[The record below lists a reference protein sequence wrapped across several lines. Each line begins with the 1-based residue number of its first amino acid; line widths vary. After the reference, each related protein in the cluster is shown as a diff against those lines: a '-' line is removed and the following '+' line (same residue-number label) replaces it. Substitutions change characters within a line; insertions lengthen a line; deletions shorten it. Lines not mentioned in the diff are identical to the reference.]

1 MPDIFD
7 ELNNMFQGE
16 GAEKWEVLKDLSNKN
31 NIEMKTD
38 LTPKQIKG
46 VIQLEHIIRI
56 AKDSGIDLAYIRIG
70 VSKAIKIHNVSKNR
84 LGRAE
89 IIQGIQSENEEKN
102 KINKIKES
110 LGI

>member
-1 MPDIFD
+1 MPDIFE
-7 ELNNMFQGE
+7 ELNNLFQGE
-16 GAEKWEVLKDLSNKN
+16 GAEKWEVLKDLMNPR

-46 VIQLEHIIRI
+46 IIQLEHIIKI
-56 AKDSGIDLAYIRIG
+56 AENSGIDLRYIKINIAR
-70 VSKAIKIHNVSKNR
+70 SIKIHNVSKNR
-84 LGRAE
+84 LGRGE
-89 IIQGIQSENEEKN
+89 VIQGIQSESEEKN